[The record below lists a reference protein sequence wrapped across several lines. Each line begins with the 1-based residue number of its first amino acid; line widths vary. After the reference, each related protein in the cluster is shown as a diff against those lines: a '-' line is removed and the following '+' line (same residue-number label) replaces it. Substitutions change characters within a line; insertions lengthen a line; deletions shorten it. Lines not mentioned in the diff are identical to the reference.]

1 MKPKYSFFK
10 NFKYAREGFYS
21 AIKKE
26 TSFRL
31 QLLAFMIF
39 FSITIFLPY
48 PIWAKIFMIMS
59 LIFPVLAELL
69 NSAIEGVVDMVTTEY
84 HPLAKYAKDT
94 AAAAVM
100 ISFLIPIC
108 VWSGVILYFSQ

>member
-31 QLLAFMIF
+31 QFLNFIIF
-39 FSITIFLPY
+39 TIIAILTPY
-48 PIWAKIFMIMS
+48 PLWIKLILIGS
-59 LIFPVLAELL
+59 LFIPIIVELL
-69 NSAIEGVVDMVTTEY
+69 NSAIEAVVDMVTEEY
-84 HPLAKYAKDT
+84 HELAKYAKDV
-94 AAAAVM
+94 AAASVM
-100 ISFLIPIC
+100 ISFLIPIFIW
-108 VWSGVILYFSQ
+108 VSIILYHL